1 MDLLDKLFI
10 TEINLV
16 SQIRPKIK
24 DLTLNTLF
32 QAYDLLCLSVFGK
45 IKGVGDK

>member
-24 DLTLNTLF
+24 DLTLNT
-32 QAYDLLCLSVFGK
+32 K
-45 IKGVGDK
+45 IKDLTLNTLAAYHFLTIHQ

>member
-24 DLTLNTLF
+24 DLTLNTF
-32 QAYDLLCLSVFGK
+32 AAYHFLT
-45 IKGVGDK
+45 IHQ